1 MIYKIQNLEPQMNKV
16 QFLEV
21 SEDVDSQR
29 IDNFLV
35 GQFSKLPRSLIYRWI
50 RKGELRV
57 NKKRVKQTSRV
68 TAGDIVRVPPFSLE
82 DDQKQ
87 IKVSQSHLDFLE
99 QRILYEN
106 DDYIIIDKPSG
117 MAVHGGSGVNSGL
130 VERLRQLR
138 PKARRLDL
146 VHRLDK
152 ETSGCVVLA
161 KKHSSLVYF
170 FDLFKQRKVN
180 KIYYA
185 VVHGKWDKNI
195 KEIDLP
201 LKRTETK
208 DGQRLVKVDKKEGK
222 RALTRIISVKDLGDY
237 SLLEIKLET
246 GRTHQIR
253 VHTKTMGNPIV
264 ADKKYGNA
272 DKDQKLAAKGID
284 KLLLHAGKLE
294 FFDEKQ
300 QQKISVEAKL
310 DDRFNK
316 FLVV

>member
-1 MIYKIQNLEPQMNKV
+1 MSKV

-29 IDNFLV
+29 IDNFLI

-57 NKKRVKQTSRV
+57 NKKRVKQTYRV

-138 PKARRLDL
+138 PKTRRLDL

-195 KEIDLP
+195 KDIDLP

-272 DKDQKLAAKGID
+272 DKDQKLATKGID

-316 FLVV
+316 FL

>member
-1 MIYKIQNLEPQMNKV
+1 MNKV

-21 SEDVDSQR
+21 SEDVNSQR
-29 IDNFLV
+29 IDNFLI
-35 GQFSKLPRSLIYRWI
+35 GQFSRLPRSLIYRWI

-68 TAGDIVRVPPFSLE
+68 SAGDIVRVPPFSLE
-82 DDQKQ
+82 EDQKQ
-87 IKVSQSHLDFLE
+87 IRISQSHLDFLE

-106 DDYIIIDKPSG
+106 DDYMVVDKPSG
-117 MAVHGGSGVNSGL
+117 MAVHGGSGVSSGL

-138 PKARRLDL
+138 PKAKRLDL

-152 ETSGCVVLA
+152 ETSGCVILA

-180 KIYYA
+180 KVYYA
-185 VVHGKWDKNI
+185 IVHGNWNKTI

-201 LKRTETK
+201 LKRTETM
-208 DGQRLVKVDKKEGK
+208 DGQRLVKVDRKEGK
-222 RALTRIISVKDLGDY
+222 KAFTKIISVKYLGDY

-253 VHTKTMGNPIV
+253 VHTKSVGNPIV
-264 ADKKYGNA
+264 ADKKYGFTN
-272 DKDQKLAAKGID
+272 KDEQLLNKGVD
-284 KLLLHAGKLE
+284 KLLLHAGRLE

-300 QQKISVEAKL
+300 QKKISITAEL
-310 DDRFNK
+310 DRKFDRFLLN
-316 FLVV
+316 

>member
-1 MIYKIQNLEPQMNKV
+1 MNKV

-21 SEDVDSQR
+21 SEDVENQR
-29 IDNFLV
+29 IDNFLI
-35 GQFSKLPRSLIYRWI
+35 GQFSKLPKSLIYRWI

-68 TAGDIVRVPPFSLE
+68 TAGDIVRIPPFSLE

-106 DDYIIIDKPSG
+106 DDYIVVNKPSG
-117 MAVHGGSGVNSGL
+117 MAVHGGFGVNSGL

-152 ETSGCVVLA
+152 ETSGCVLLA

-170 FDLFKQRKVN
+170 FDLFKQRNVN

-185 VVHGKWDKNI
+185 IVHGKWDKNI

-208 DGQRLVKVDKKEGK
+208 DGQRLVRVDRKEGK
-222 RALTRIISVKDLGDY
+222 KALTRVISVKYLGDY

-253 VHTKTMGNPIV
+253 VHTKAMGCPIV
-264 ADKKYGNA
+264 ADKKYGFA
-272 DKDQKLAAKGID
+272 DKDLKLGTEGVD

-300 QQKISVEAKL
+300 QQKISVTAKL

-316 FLVV
+316 FLV

>member
-1 MIYKIQNLEPQMNKV
+1 MNKV

>member
-1 MIYKIQNLEPQMNKV
+1 MNKV

-21 SEDVDSQR
+21 SDDIIDQR
-29 IDNFLV
+29 IDNFLISN
-35 GQFSKLPRSLIYRWI
+35 FSRLPKSLIYRWI

-57 NKKRVKQTSRV
+57 NKKRVKQTTRIG
-68 TAGDIVRVPPFSLE
+68 AGDIVRVPPFSLE
-82 DDQKQ
+82 EKQEQ
-87 IKVSQSHLDFLE
+87 IKVSQNHLDFLE

-152 ETSGCVVLA
+152 ETSGCVLLA

-170 FDLFKQRKVN
+170 FDIFKERKVS
-180 KIYYA
+180 KVYYA
-185 VVHGKWDKNI
+185 VVHGHWDQKV
-195 KEIDLP
+195 KQIDLP
-201 LKRTETK
+201 LRRTETK
-208 DGQRLVKVDKKEGK
+208 DGQRIVRVDKKEGK
-222 RALTRIISVKDLGDY
+222 RALTKILSAKHIGNFT
-237 SLLEIKLET
+237 LLEIKLET

-253 VHTKTMGNPIV
+253 VHTRAMGHPIV
-264 ADKKYGNA
+264 ADKKYGFANR
-272 DKDQKLAAKGID
+272 DELLAKKGVD

-300 QQKISVEAKL
+300 QKKISVESKL
-310 DDRFNK
+310 DGRFEQFIK
-316 FLVV
+316 G

>member
-1 MIYKIQNLEPQMNKV
+1 MNKV

-21 SEDVDSQR
+21 SEDVESQR
-29 IDNFLV
+29 IDNFLI

-87 IKVSQSHLDFLE
+87 VKVSQSHLDFLE

-106 DDYIIIDKPSG
+106 DDYIIVDKPSG

-152 ETSGCVVLA
+152 ETSGCVLLA

-185 VVHGKWDKNI
+185 IVHGKWNKNI

-222 RALTRIISVKDLGDY
+222 RALTRILGVKNLGDY

-264 ADKKYGNA
+264 ADKKYGNS
-272 DKDQKLAAKGID
+272 DKDQKLAIKGID

-300 QQKISVEAKL
+300 QQKISVTAKL
-310 DDRFNK
+310 DERFSR
-316 FLVV
+316 FLSN